1 MKYDDL
7 TLMKYADGELELD
20 LRNEIEK
27 EILDNEELKARLE
40 VFTSTTANKI
50 RLAQEYGRMLRQK
63 NLNKPISTMAKGSA
77 FDMPKQNDE
86 IPAHIIEMIE
96 NYEPSLKDIAR
107 SKLNERK
114 KKLKIRIGVISSI
127 FAAVIAF
134 SLMPQVATKGINFLN
149 DSNASI
155 SFQNVS
161 NKRLV

>member
-7 TLMKYADGELELD
+7 TLMKYADGDLELD

-40 VFTSTTANKI
+40 VFKSTTANKI

-63 NLNKPISTMAKGSA
+63 NLNKPISKIAKDSA
-77 FDMPKQNDE
+77 LDSDD

-134 SLMPQVATKGINFLN
+134 SLMPQVASKGVNFLN